1 MISAFKDFK
10 KIPIQDLFGPH
21 ELKPFGVPIYA
32 SLIAD
37 RTWMVMTTAVSPEV
51 SPSELDLFSNYTEE
65 ELDKLRTHPKTY
77 FLFSQLWEGHSYK
90 NYNFYELIVISAQRH
105 CIPAEKIFL
114 LTSNLLEESHYDESN
129 FKIHVIVFNY
139 FAGQVMKYLKSAF
152 TIDQTVENIKNGTHT
167 FLSLNRRKKPLRNY
181 TVYKLYENKI
191 DALMS
196 YNLLTTLDF
205 DFINPT
211 LEALCQSAP
220 HVLDQEN
227 FDLNWACEPAEA
239 ANPIQLFK
247 NTAAS
252 LVSETLFDTWGGTS
266 IFYSEKTFKP
276 MIYNHPVMIFGQQ
289 GLNIS
294 LDMVGFKPY
303 SKHFDL
309 SFESIEDPKTRIDA
323 QVAQLLTLN
332 NLTVDQRIDW
342 VLQDIETIQHNQQ
355 ALIAQDYNRAKLAKF
370 ISLVS

>member
-1 MISAFKDFK
+1 
-10 KIPIQDLFGPH
+10 
-21 ELKPFGVPIYA
+21 
-32 SLIAD
+32 
-37 RTWMVMTTAVSPEV
+37 
-51 SPSELDLFSNYTEE
+51 
-65 ELDKLRTHPKTY
+65 
-77 FLFSQLWEGHSYK
+77 
-90 NYNFYELIVISAQRH
+90 
-105 CIPAEKIFL
+105 
-114 LTSNLLEESHYDESN
+114 
-129 FKIHVIVFNY
+129 
-139 FAGQVMKYLKSAF
+139 
-152 TIDQTVENIKNGTHT
+152 
-167 FLSLNRRKKPLRNY
+167 
-181 TVYKLYENKI
+181 
-191 DALMS
+191 MS

-220 HVLDQEN
+220 RVLDQED

-239 ANPIQLFK
+239 ANPVQLFQ

-289 GLNIS
+289 GLNTS
-294 LDMVGFKPY
+294 LDMTGFKPY

-309 SFESIEDPKTRIDA
+309 SFETIEDPKSRIDA

-332 NLTVDQRIDW
+332 NLTVDQKIDW

-355 ALIAQDYNRAKLAKF
+355 ALVAQEYNRAKLAKF